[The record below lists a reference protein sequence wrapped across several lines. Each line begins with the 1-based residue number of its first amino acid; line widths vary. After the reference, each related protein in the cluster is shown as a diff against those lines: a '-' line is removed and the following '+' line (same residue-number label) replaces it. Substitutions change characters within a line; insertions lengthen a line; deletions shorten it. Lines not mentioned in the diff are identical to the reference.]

1 MALKS
6 SNKIDTNT
14 YEIEVTVDG
23 ETFKKACTS
32 AYLKGRKNIQVPG
45 FRKGKAT
52 QGMIEKLYG
61 EGVFYEEALDEVYP
75 AAVSAALTKP
85 VLKLWT
91 HRLILK
97 FPLWIK
103 KTAWK

>member
-45 FRKGKAT
+45 FRDRKS
-52 QGMIEKLYG
+52 
-61 EGVFYEEALDEVYP
+61 VV
-75 AAVSAALTKP
+75 
-85 VLKLWT
+85 
-91 HRLILK
+91 
-97 FPLWIK
+97 
-103 KTAWK
+103 